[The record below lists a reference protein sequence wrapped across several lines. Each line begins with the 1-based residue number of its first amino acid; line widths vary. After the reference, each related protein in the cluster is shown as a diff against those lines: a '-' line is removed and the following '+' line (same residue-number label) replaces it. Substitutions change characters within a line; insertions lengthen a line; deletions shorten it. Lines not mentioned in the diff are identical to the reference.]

1 MKIAVIGTGAIG
13 MLFGGLLARG
23 GCDVTMV
30 SVSQTAVMEKLSKDG
45 IRVSA
50 DDSDITVP
58 VKAAMAG
65 DLTEEFDW
73 IILFTKSQ
81 GSVAALEK
89 CRAMI
94 GKDTYIMTLQNG
106 LGNIENV
113 EKFVPADHVICGV
126 LTMPAAV
133 TGIGEIRT
141 CGDDR
146 KSSIG
151 MADGSDCAFLHEAAD
166 IMNSCGLPAVIVDD
180 VKVVIW
186 DKLAINS
193 GFNPVCS
200 LCLLPQS
207 RLHETEGGEQLVF
220 DIMHETLGLAKALG
234 INADEDAAMER
245 ARAILV
251 THEGHYPSMAQD
263 VMNKRRTEVD
273 CINGE
278 VIKRARAINYP
289 VPRNE
294 TVYALMKLLE
304 VKYLSE

>member
-13 MLFGGLLARG
+13 MLFGGFLAKG

-30 SVSQTAVMEKLSKDG
+30 SVSQTAVMEKLSRDG
-45 IRVSA
+45 VRVVA
-50 DDSDITVP
+50 DSYDIAVP

-81 GSVAALEK
+81 GSAAALEK

-106 LGNIENV
+106 LGNIENA
-113 EKFVPADHVICGV
+113 EKFAKPDHIICGV

-133 TGIGEIRT
+133 TGVGEIRT

-166 IMNSCGLPAVIVDD
+166 IMNRCELPAVIVDD
-180 VKVVIW
+180 VEAIIW

-193 GFNPVCS
+193 GFNPVSS

-207 RLHETEGGEQLVF
+207 RLHEAEDGEQVVF

-234 INADEDAAMER
+234 INVDEEAAMGR

-251 THEGHYPSMAQD
+251 THEGHFPSMAQD
-263 VMNKRRTEVD
+263 VMNKRRTEID
-273 CINGE
+273 SINGE